1 MKYIGKKSNVTNTY
15 VHGRVARA
23 KLNEVIAKETTGDI
37 GMELPPFS
45 SFLYTYLFSIKFL

>member
-15 VHGRVARA
+15 VHGRVARDR
-23 KLNEVIAKETTGDI
+23 LNEVVAKETTGDI